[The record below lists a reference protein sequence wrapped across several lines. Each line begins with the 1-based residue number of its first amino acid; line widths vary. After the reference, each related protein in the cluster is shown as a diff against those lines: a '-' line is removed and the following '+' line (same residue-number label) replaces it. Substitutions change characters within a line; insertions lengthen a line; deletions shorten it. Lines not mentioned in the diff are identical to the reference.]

1 MDILSTAAHYVQ
13 QKFSVLPVA
22 TNGSKQSVGSWK
34 PYQTRFATEHEL
46 QQWFTS
52 QQPCGIAIACG
63 PISGNL
69 SVIDF
74 DYQAEQTYSQWFAS
88 VQQQL
93 PDVSDQLFIVETP
106 RPGYHV
112 WFRTEAEPPA
122 GQVLAWTQPQQQFDS
137 TGQPVQD
144 ADGSP
149 VLEPKVRI
157 ELRSTGHYVI
167 APGSP
172 AATHPSGRPYR
183 VLQGNCDTVPV
194 LAADQTQRLLELAR
208 SYTQYQPQHVQRQP
222 GQTYRGEPRPGD
234 IFNQQTDLRQLL
246 MQHGWQLHH
255 SVEDVEH
262 LTRPGKPIAAGTSAT
277 LGALRSDDGKP
288 LLYVFSSAAAP
299 FEAGSTYD
307 AFACYA
313 LLEHRGDFSRA
324 AATVRIRYAEQVRV
338 AQQTWQQENAPQPAA
353 YKPFPVEL
361 LPDVVQEYVVQHS
374 QAIGIDAAFVAVPML
389 PVLAGLIGQSRRL
402 YIKRNWTEPSIL
414 WAVTIA
420 DVSTGKTPGWQA
432 ATAPAKAIERSIYEL
447 RRQAEQQH
455 QQAMQDWQRGD
466 KQQPKPTKPEIHTQI
481 TLDDISMESLIEVH
495 QHNWHGLLLTV
506 DELAGWLRSFDQYR
520 AGKGRDVENWLS
532 IYNGNS
538 CQVNRKTDGYR
549 VYMPS
554 TAISVCGTIQP
565 EVAKATLFSEKFID
579 NGFAARILSAMP
591 PAHVMRWT
599 ESEVPEHVDKQI
611 HQLAQRLYA
620 LPGEDNQQRSLYL
633 PFTADAKAA
642 WIRYYNDAAD
652 YAKQL
657 EPSLRFTW
665 LKLRPVA
672 ARFALVLS
680 VVDQLHKYPDGQ
692 ATQPVDLQYIQ
703 SGIQLA
709 MWFGKELERNYQAG
723 IGSKQDNQETHL
735 QWIRRTHPKGID
747 VRTLQQ
753 GRRSIETAEQARQI
767 LQQLLEAG
775 HGRLDGQTFIPG

>member
-1 MDILSTAAHYVQ
+1 MDILSTAAQFIQ
-13 QKFSVLPVA
+13 QKFSVIPIA
-22 TNGSKQSVGSWK
+22 TDGSKQSVGSWK

-93 PDVSDQLFIVETP
+93 PDVSGQLFIIQTP

-112 WFRTEAEPPA
+112 WFRTEAEPHA

-149 VLEPKVRI
+149 VHTPQVLI

-183 VLQGNCDTVPV
+183 VLRGSCDTVPV
-194 LAADQTQRLLELAR
+194 LAADQAQRLLELAR
-208 SYTQYQPQHVQRQP
+208 SYNQYQPQHVQRQP
-222 GQTYRGEPRPGD
+222 GQPYRGEPRPGD
-234 IFNQQTDLRQLL
+234 IYNQQTDLWQLL

-255 SVEDVEH
+255 NVEDVEY
-262 LTRPGKPIAAGTSAT
+262 LTRPGKPLSAGTSAT
-277 LGALRSDDGKP
+277 LGALRGDDGKP

-299 FEAGSTYD
+299 FQAGGTYD

-313 LLEHRGDFSRA
+313 LLEHRGDFSSA
-324 AATVRIRYAEQVRV
+324 AAAVRIRYAEQVRV
-338 AQQTWQQENAPQPAA
+338 AQQTWQQENAPQHPE
-353 YKPFPVEL
+353 YKRFPVEL
-361 LPDVVQEYVVQHS
+361 LPDVVQQYVSEHS
-374 QAIGIDAAFVAVPML
+374 SAIGIDAAFVAVPML

-447 RRQAEQQH
+447 RKQAEQQH
-455 QQAMQDWQRGD
+455 QQAMQDWQRD
-466 KQQPKPTKPEIHTQI
+466 RQQPKPVKHLLQTQLTI
-481 TLDDISMESLIEVH
+481 DDISMESLIEVH
-495 QHNWHGLLLTV
+495 QHNWHGLLLNV

-532 IYNGNS
+532 IYNGTS
-538 CQVNRKTDGYR
+538 CQVNRRTDGYR
-549 VYMPS
+549 VYIP
-554 TAISVCGTIQP
+554 TAAVSVCGTIQP
-565 EVAKATLFSEKFID
+565 DVAKSILFSERFVA
-579 NGFAARILSAMP
+579 NGFAARVLSAMP
-591 PAHVMRWT
+591 PAEIVRWS
-599 ESEVPEHVDKQI
+599 EAEVPEQVDQQI
-611 HQLAQRLYA
+611 YELAQRLHA
-620 LPGEDNQQRSLYL
+620 LPGEDNQHRSLHL
-633 PFTADAKAA
+633 PFTD
-642 WIRYYNDAAD
+642 N
-652 YAKQL
+652 AKQVFIKYLDDTADHAQKL
-657 EPSLRFTW
+657 EPALRSAW
-665 LKLRPVA
+665 LKLRPAA

-680 VVDQLHKYPDGQ
+680 VVDQLHKYPDGH

-703 SGIQLA
+703 SGIELA

-723 IGSKQDNQETHL
+723 IGSKQDTQESHL
-735 QWIRRTHPKGID
+735 QWIRRTHPTGID

-753 GRRSIETAEQARQI
+753 GRRSIQTAEQARQI

-775 HGRLDGQTFIPG
+775 HGRLDGQTFIPC